1 VLHLRTGKAL
11 QLHEA
16 AWQLPTRAADFL
28 STHKVTE
35 PMFNTYENGGYL
47 VWRLWPMQKDF
58 IDPRG
63 LSEEAF
69 ADYLHIIQYAPDVDR
84 LLEKY
89 GIGAIVVDGFD
100 RFSGQIRG
108 LALALSDPSQKTWKL
123 VQADEKSLVFLR
135 DLPPG
140 VQPLNNAAAL
150 TSIELQCRQQLDRD
164 PTHPGC
170 ANGLAQVYA
179 NIVGDRARA
188 AQWAAVY
195 ESRK

>member
-1 VLHLRTGKAL
+1 LHLRTGKAF

-28 STHKVTE
+28 STHKVTA
-35 PMFNTYENGGYL
+35 PIFNTYENGGYL
-47 VWRLWPMQKDF
+47 VWCLWPAQKDF

-69 ADYLHIIQYAPDVDR
+69 ADYLHISQYAPDVDR

-123 VQADEKSLVFLR
+123 VQADEKSVLFLR

-140 VQPLNNAAAL
+140 VQPLPNAEAL
-150 TSIELQCRQQLDRD
+150 NSIELQCHQQLDRD
-164 PTHPGC
+164 PLHPGC